1 MMWNGNGHWSSGDW
15 ATLALIVIAVI
26 AVIVAIVF
34 LVRYLGRTGGTSSA
48 TVPAAPASGQESP
61 EDILKRRYAAGEID
75 REEYLQRNSGTS
87 SVTRSRRK
95 DLRGPTHTD
104 AGIMKAVTQGLD
116 PAGSRLEAPMPQ
128 WQLTVSAWGD
138 LLAYLKTLH

>member
-1 MMWNGNGHWSSGDW
+1 MMWNGSGHWGSGDW

-48 TVPAAPASGQESP
+48 TVPPASASGRESP

-75 REEYLQRNSGTS
+75 REEYLQ
-87 SVTRSRRK
+87 K
-95 DLRGPTHTD
+95 L
-104 AGIMKAVTQGLD
+104 
-116 PAGSRLEAPMPQ
+116 
-128 WQLTVSAWGD
+128 GD
-138 LLAYLKTLH
+138 L